1 MHLSVPLNL
10 ITELRLRAMGWSYVI
25 LCNFITNIIIFV
37 LFIQIAVQN
46 CTKRTMSSDES
57 RLSIIQKLCINTI
70 KEGAITAFIDIFRL
84 THMEQPMGKNQPN
97 NLNDLVSTS
106 GPTVAEILHQFSFD
120 NPLNFNQTKLLTI
133 QSLLL
138 AADTCQMNEDY
149 FNRFDALS
157 KLADI
162 FFETQLARTQ
172 FRMMP
177 LVTPHP
183 TITSLTEE
191 NDTIGCADIL
201 IHITSPIFNRQAEL
215 KDPLMAAVAHIR
227 SVEDT
232 MQVYCPLDVYYAI
245 LARNTLYSMVKSI
258 EDANSIAGL
267 MNNILPPLKTTG
279 DFTPSDPATIPK
291 NLKTRML
298 LYTIVCYLRLG
309 KSLHFFQ
316 LHRAAHG
323 VLDVCLVAIAAI
335 EQHLDIDFSAIFE
348 PTTDNAY
355 KVLIPD
361 DLTREAQAEVASIDN
376 QEKNPPKH
384 TTFAGARLDVES
396 VPYMPFTRLEEDA
409 LPTFFS
415 DDPDENYASYID
427 TLAELAFVARMMMA
441 HNLMFIACTAFSN
454 AISENDL
461 MFVRADVLALHA
473 KISQLDNAFSAGDLD
488 LNGSSTR
495 PGDKQKG
502 VDETLSVSSLTSP
515 ISLPNKILHNMP
527 CSYVCALSGCVLL
540 MNAADIA
547 FEFNIYPLIMPIC
560 RRLFEITTR
569 LNCTSIAI
577 PYIDK
582 LLAGDTEFA
591 ILGHSWAANWAAAK
605 GDNDKLVQHLMARW
619 KLANQELSNTAEL
632 LAEINQNS
640 GTDLLAILN
649 SVNYE
654 ERPPSEQVTL
664 QPQKSRVRFDVASAL
679 SSMRSTSGSID
690 PVRMATNLDSIDDS
704 GGPPGPSHLEAGFD
718 MLDDLSASLL
728 NPEEMLLTDNNLR
741 NGLKEAVA
749 VPIQIDDAPN
759 TPDSQA
765 IIQSDSELRAYK
777 SAQKFLTDAGVPS
790 VGRDMGSSGVLEIT
804 RTKPSIRVSDS
815 EIIRRNIARARAM
828 VGARE
833 AVAAASALSCAGNTK
848 KNSKTA
854 PVDDLEL
861 MTGAWNTI
869 AGIYASNDA
878 HTGAYDQAVDPA
890 APSLLSTT
898 VSMGGTLGASSAGGG
913 SSTGLGKRSNAETM
927 EKIIAEERRG
937 VSTSV
942 VEARVRLGAV
952 KGQLLVQQVLGNVHR
967 PTIEDANE
975 GDLHD
980 CLQEDNG
987 KEE

>member
-1 MHLSVPLNL
+1 
-10 ITELRLRAMGWSYVI
+10 
-25 LCNFITNIIIFV
+25 
-37 LFIQIAVQN
+37 
-46 CTKRTMSSDES
+46 MSSDES
-57 RLSIIQKLCINTI
+57 RLSVIQKLCISTI

-120 NPLNFNQTKLLTI
+120 NPLNFNQIKLLTV
-133 QSLLL
+133 QALLL
-138 AADTCQMNEDY
+138 AADTHQMNEDY
-149 FNRFDALS
+149 FSRFDALS

-183 TITSLTEE
+183 TITSLTDE

-201 IHITSPIFNRQAEL
+201 VHITSPIFNRQTEL

-227 SVEDT
+227 SIEDT
-232 MQVYCPLDVYYAI
+232 TQIYCPLDVYYAI
-245 LARNTLYSMVKSI
+245 LARNTLYNMVKSV

-267 MNNILPPLKTTG
+267 LGNILPRLKTGTPE
-279 DFTPSDPATIPK
+279 DFTPSDPITIPK
-291 NLKTRML
+291 NMKTRML

-335 EQHLDIDFSAIFE
+335 EQHLDVDFSAVFE
-348 PTTDNAY
+348 PTVDNGY

-361 DLTREAQAEVASIDN
+361 DVTREAQTETALLDK
-376 QEKNPPKH
+376 QDGDHPKH
-384 TTFAGARLDVES
+384 TSFAGARLDVES
-396 VPYMPFTRLEEDA
+396 VPYMPFTRLEEEA
-409 LPTFFS
+409 LPTFIS
-415 DDPDENYASYID
+415 DDPNENYASYID
-427 TLAELAFVARMMMA
+427 TLAELAFIARMMMV

-454 AISENDL
+454 AISESDL

-473 KISQLDNAFSAGDLD
+473 RISQLNNTPRTNTSTNNAGLS
-488 LNGSSTR
+488 GSHMLS
-495 PGDKQKG
+495 DDFKQKT
-502 VDETLSVSSLTSP
+502 VDETLSVSSLADP

-547 FEFNIYPLIMPIC
+547 FGFNIYPLIMPIC

-569 LNCTSIAI
+569 LNCVDIVT

-591 ILGHSWAANWAAAK
+591 ILGHSWAANWAAAR
-605 GDNDKLVQHLMARW
+605 GDSDDLVQHLMARW
-619 KLANQELSNTAEL
+619 KLANQELSSTAEA
-632 LAEINQNS
+632 LAETNCNS
-640 GTDLLAILN
+640 GADLLTILN
-649 SVNYE
+649 NMNYE
-654 ERPPSEQVTL
+654 ERPSSEQAAL

-679 SSMRSTSGSID
+679 SSVRSTSGSVD
-690 PVRMATNLDSIDDS
+690 PAKLATNLDSIDDS
-704 GGPPGPSHLEAGFD
+704 GGPPGPSHLEACVD
-718 MLDDLSASLL
+718 MLDDLNASLL

-741 NGLKEAVA
+741 SGLREAIA
-749 VPIQIDDAPN
+749 VPIQIEDVPS
-759 TPDSQA
+759 TPDSQQ
-765 IIQSDSELRAYK
+765 IIQSDSELRAYR

-790 VGRDMGSSGVLEIT
+790 VGRDMGSSGLLDAT
-804 RTKPSIRVSDS
+804 HTKPTLKVSESDMIRW
-815 EIIRRNIARARAM
+815 NIARARAM

-848 KNSKTA
+848 KKST
-854 PVDDLEL
+854 PGTVDDLEL

-869 AGIYASNDA
+869 AGIYASNRDVHIA
-878 HTGAYDQAVDPA
+878 GHEHLAEQND
-890 APSLLSTT
+890 PSLMDMT
-898 VSMGGTLGASSAGGG
+898 VSVGGTLGTSSAGA
-913 SSTGLGKRSNAETM
+913 GLGKRSNAETM
-927 EKIIAEERRG
+927 ERIIAEERRG

-952 KGQLLVQQVLGNVHR
+952 KGQLLVQQVLGNLHHQVL
-967 PTIEDANE
+967 EDANE
-975 GDLHD
+975 GDLD
-980 CLQEDNG
+980 SCLQEG
-987 KEE
+987 E

>member
-1 MHLSVPLNL
+1 
-10 ITELRLRAMGWSYVI
+10 
-25 LCNFITNIIIFV
+25 
-37 LFIQIAVQN
+37 
-46 CTKRTMSSDES
+46 MSSDES

-70 KEGAITAFIDIFRL
+70 KEGAITAFVDIFRL

-120 NPLNFNQTKLLTI
+120 NPLNFNQAKLLTV

-138 AADTCQMNEDY
+138 TADTCQMNEDY

-183 TITSLTEE
+183 TITSLAEE

-201 IHITSPIFNRQAEL
+201 VHITSPIFNRQAEL

-232 MQVYCPLDVYYAI
+232 TQIYCPLDVYYAI
-245 LARNTLYSMVKSI
+245 LARNTLYSMVKCI

-267 MNNILPPLKTTG
+267 MHKILPPPKG
-279 DFTPSDPATIPK
+279 RVAESFTPSNPASIPK
-291 NLKTRML
+291 NMKTRML

-316 LHRAAHG
+316 LHRAAHE
-323 VLDVCLVAIAAI
+323 VLDICLVAIAAI

-348 PTTDNAY
+348 PTVDNAY
-355 KVLIPD
+355 KVFIPD
-361 DLTREAQAEVASIDN
+361 DVTRDTQAEVASIDN
-376 QEKNPPKH
+376 QNGGHSKH
-384 TTFAGARLDVES
+384 TNFASARLDVES
-396 VPYMPFTRLEEDA
+396 VPYMPFTRLEEEA

-415 DDPDENYASYID
+415 DDPNENYSSYID

-454 AISENDL
+454 AISEGEL
-461 MFVRADVLALHA
+461 MFVRADVIALHV
-473 KISQLDNAFSAGDLD
+473 KISQLDSGVAAGNTGNVFLS
-488 LNGSSTR
+488 GPSTR
-495 PGDKQKG
+495 EGGTEGSKQKK
-502 VDETLSVSSLTSP
+502 VDETLSVSSLTDP
-515 ISLPNKILHNMP
+515 VALPNKILHNMP
-527 CSYVCALSGCVLL
+527 CSYVCALSGCILL

-547 FEFNIYPLIMPIC
+547 FEFNLYPLIMPIC

-569 LNCTSIAI
+569 LNCTSISA

-591 ILGHSWAANWAAAK
+591 ILGHSWAANWAAAR
-605 GDNDKLVQHLMARW
+605 GDSEELVRHLMARW
-619 KLANQELSNTAEL
+619 KLANQELANTAEI

-649 SVNYE
+649 SMNYDE
-654 ERPPSEQVTL
+654 GLPSERSTMQ
-664 QPQKSRVRFDVASAL
+664 QQKSRVRFDVASAL
-679 SSMRSTSGSID
+679 SSVRSTSGSID

-704 GGPPGPSHLEAGFD
+704 GGPPGTSHLEAGFD
-718 MLDDLSASLL
+718 MLDDLSASIL

-741 NGLKEAVA
+741 NGLKEAIA
-749 VPIQIDDAPN
+749 VPIHIEDVPN

-777 SAQKFLTDAGVPS
+777 SAQKFLTDAGVPT
-790 VGRDMGSSGVLEIT
+790 VGRDMGSTGLSDTT
-804 RTKPSIRVSDS
+804 RARSNPKVSESDMIRK
-815 EIIRRNIARARAM
+815 NIARARAM

-848 KNSKTA
+848 KNSKVGS
-854 PVDDLEL
+854 VDDLEL

-869 AGIYASNDA
+869 AGIYANNDDERIA
-878 HTGAYDQAVDPA
+878 AREKMADTT
-890 APSLLSTT
+890 APSLLNTAT
-898 VSMGGTLGASSAGGG
+898 SMGGILGTSSAAAGTGGG
-913 SSTGLGKRSNAETM
+913 AGLGKRSNAETM

-967 PTIEDANE
+967 QVLEDADE
-975 GDLHD
+975 GDLD
-980 CLQEDNG
+980 GCLQED
-987 KEE
+987 E

>member
-1 MHLSVPLNL
+1 
-10 ITELRLRAMGWSYVI
+10 
-25 LCNFITNIIIFV
+25 
-37 LFIQIAVQN
+37 
-46 CTKRTMSSDES
+46 
-57 RLSIIQKLCINTI
+57 
-70 KEGAITAFIDIFRL
+70 
-84 THMEQPMGKNQPN
+84 MGKNQPN

-120 NPLNFNQTKLLTI
+120 NPLNFNQTKLLTV
-133 QSLLL
+133 QALLL
-138 AADTCQMNEDY
+138 AADTHQMNEDY
-149 FNRFDALS
+149 FSRFDALS

-201 IHITSPIFNRQAEL
+201 VHITSPIFNRQAEL

-227 SVEDT
+227 SIEDT
-232 MQVYCPLDVYYAI
+232 TQIYCPLDVYYAI

-267 MNNILPPLKTTG
+267 LGNILPQLKTTTPE
-279 DFTPSDPATIPK
+279 DFTPSNPVTIPK
-291 NLKTRML
+291 NMKTRML

-335 EQHLDIDFSAIFE
+335 EQHLDVDFSAIFE
-348 PTTDNAY
+348 PTVDNGY

-361 DLTREAQAEVASIDN
+361 DVTREAQTEMVSVDK
-376 QEKNPPKH
+376 QDGEHPKH
-384 TTFAGARLDVES
+384 TNFAGARLDVES
-396 VPYMPFTRLEEDA
+396 VPYMPFTRLEEEA
-409 LPTFFS
+409 LPTFIS
-415 DDPDENYASYID
+415 DDPNENYASYID
-427 TLAELAFVARMMMA
+427 TLAELAFIARMMMV

-473 KISQLDNAFSAGDLD
+473 RISQLNNTPRANNNTNNTDP
-488 LNGSSTR
+488 NGSTMLSGNHR
-495 PGDKQKG
+495 QKTI
-502 VDETLSVSSLTSP
+502 DETLSVSSLTDP

-560 RRLFEITTR
+560 RRLFEIATR
-569 LNCTSIAI
+569 LTCVDIVT

-582 LLAGDTEFA
+582 LLTGGTEFA
-591 ILGHSWAANWAAAK
+591 ILGHSWAANWAAAR
-605 GDNDKLVQHLMARW
+605 GDSEDLVQHLMARW
-619 KLANQELSNTAEL
+619 KLANQELSNTAET
-632 LAEINQNS
+632 LAEINCNS
-640 GTDLLAILN
+640 GADLLTILN
-649 SVNYE
+649 SISYE
-654 ERPPSEQVTL
+654 EGPPSEHAAL

-679 SSMRSTSGSID
+679 SSVRSTSGSID
-690 PVRMATNLDSIDDS
+690 PAKLATNLDSIDDS
-704 GGPPGPSHLEAGFD
+704 GGPPGPSHLEACVD
-718 MLDDLSASLL
+718 MLDDLNASLL
-728 NPEEMLLTDNNLR
+728 NPEEMLLTDSNLR
-741 NGLKEAVA
+741 SGLREAIA
-749 VPIQIDDAPN
+749 VPIQIEDVPS
-759 TPDSQA
+759 TPDSQP

-790 VGRDMGSSGVLEIT
+790 VGRDMGSSGLLDTT
-804 RTKPSIRVSDS
+804 RIKPSLKIS
-815 EIIRRNIARARAM
+815 ESEMIRRNIARARAM

-848 KNSKTA
+848 KKSKPGT
-854 PVDDLEL
+854 VDDLEL

-869 AGIYASNDA
+869 AGIYADNHDA
-878 HTGAYDQAVDPA
+878 HMTSREQLVDQND
-890 APSLLSTT
+890 PSLLSTT
-898 VSMGGTLGASSAGGG
+898 VSMGGTLGISSAGAGVG
-913 SSTGLGKRSNAETM
+913 AGLGKRSNAETM
-927 EKIIAEERRG
+927 ERIIAEERRG

-952 KGQLLVQQVLGNVHR
+952 KGQLLVQQVLGNLHHQ
-967 PTIEDANE
+967 ILEDANE
-975 GDLHD
+975 GDLAD
-980 CLQEDNG
+980 CLQEG
-987 KEE
+987 E